1 MNMKTLLHGQKIVS
15 PGQGNDKYKMNGA
28 GEMLVFSAADFE
40 KISNATARTSY
51 DDGS

>member
-1 MNMKTLLHGQKIVS
+1 MGKIVS

-40 KISNATARTSY
+40 NFKCHGPN
-51 DDGS
+51 